1 MNTKNKQKNF
11 KSFLSFTDFLK
22 NVERKRHTDEISFDK
37 LIMMSENIASGMSE
51 LVRLGV
57 VHRDLAAR
65 NVMVDKWLQ
74 VSILLRPVKNL
85 KIRLLLR
92 FGISSFNIIF
102 YLQAKVGDFGLAREG
117 AEYKMELEDDFGDR
131 KKVLVYIFSFAF

>member
-1 MNTKNKQKNF
+1 MSIKNIQYCF
-11 KSFLSFTDFLK
+11 VSILSFSDFLK

-65 NVMVDKWLQ
+65 NVMIDKWLQ
-74 VSILLRPVKNL
+74 VRILLRY
-85 KIRLLLR
+85 IR
-92 FGISSFNIIF
+92 FVNYSS
-102 YLQAKVGDFGLAREG
+102 DF
-117 AEYKMELEDDFGDR
+117 
-131 KKVLVYIFSFAF
+131 